1 MTNPVKNRDKSKDK
15 SRKEARDIRAEAL
28 KIANSQHIEGQTRE
42 QTRLIAAGIQRGM
55 EQFLRQQSEKAREL
69 DKRVKKVKRLAEGS
83 KQADTSAAVGTVVK
97 DRQPLTILPWAL
109 LILSW
114 IFFTAYLWLSS

>member
-42 QTRLIAAGIQRGM
+42 QTRLIATGIQRGM

-69 DKRVKKVKRLAEGS
+69 DKRIKKVKRLAEGP
-83 KQADTSAAVGTVVK
+83 KQADTSAAVDTVVK

>member
-42 QTRLIAAGIQRGM
+42 QTRLIAAGIKRGM

-69 DKRVKKVKRLAEGS
+69 DKRIKKVKRLAEGS
-83 KQADTSAAVGTVVK
+83 KQADTSAAVDTVVK
-97 DRQPLTILPWAL
+97 NRQPLTILPWVL

>member
-15 SRKEARDIRAEAL
+15 SRKDARDIRAEAL

-42 QTRLIAAGIQRGM
+42 QTRLIATGIQRGM

-69 DKRVKKVKRLAEGS
+69 DKRIKKVKRLAEGS
-83 KQADTSAAVGTVVK
+83 KQADTSAAVDTVVK

>member
-1 MTNPVKNRDKSKDK
+1 
-15 SRKEARDIRAEAL
+15 
-28 KIANSQHIEGQTRE
+28 
-42 QTRLIAAGIQRGM
+42 M

-69 DKRVKKVKRLAEGS
+69 DKRIKKVKRLAEGS
-83 KQADTSAAVGTVVK
+83 KQADTSAAVDTVVK
-97 DRQPLTILPWAL
+97 NRQPLTILPWAL

>member
-1 MTNPVKNRDKSKDK
+1 MTSSAKNKDK
-15 SRKEARDIRAEAL
+15 TKKDARDIRAEAL

-69 DKRVKKVKRLAEGS
+69 DKRVKKARRL
-83 KQADTSAAVGTVVK
+83 TAAPQQTEQTVEVAAPK
-97 DRQPLTILPWAL
+97 GNPLLQSWLPWGM
-109 LILSW
+109 LIASW
-114 IFFTAYLWLSS
+114 FFFAVYLWVSRQ

>member
-69 DKRVKKVKRLAEGS
+69 DKRIKKVKRLAEGS
-83 KQADTSAAVGTVVK
+83 KQADTSAAVDTVVK